1 VLMVIRRVKALSV
14 ALKAAALGQARWLRL
29 CLVLLW
35 SMIMRGGRRSDG
47 VAQGRRR
54 AGKGRRGDAAGGV
67 RMFRCSGRVGCRCR
81 AGRLV
86 RMFG

>member
-1 VLMVIRRVKALSV
+1 MRRVQALCV

-29 CLVLLW
+29 CQGLVLLW

-54 AGKGRRGDAAGGV
+54 AGKGRRKDAAGE
-67 RMFRCSGRVGCRCR
+67 
-81 AGRLV
+81 
-86 RMFG
+86 